1 MSGKDTHTNHSF
13 QGKDTHTHTQTILF
27 REKTHTHTQTHTA
40 LDIYVSVILKV
51 NSLQFHTN
59 NAFVLVLNRH
69 EILAAMEVE
78 LQTINHAKMSLFST
92 HIPFN

>member
-1 MSGKDTHTNHSF
+1 LNLKLIEIQNLQQQAHNEIYVCLGKDTR
-13 QGKDTHTHTQTILF
+13 TQT
-27 REKTHTHTQTHTA
+27 T

-59 NAFVLVLNRH
+59 NTFVLVLNRH

-92 HIPFN
+92 YIPFN